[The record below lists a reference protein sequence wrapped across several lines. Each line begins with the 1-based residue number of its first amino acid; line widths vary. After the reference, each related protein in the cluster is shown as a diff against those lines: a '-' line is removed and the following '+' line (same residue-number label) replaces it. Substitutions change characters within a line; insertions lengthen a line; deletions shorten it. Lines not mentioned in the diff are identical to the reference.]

1 MARLLRIQTPVE
13 KLRTYITELITV
25 RGLRTF
31 VIPQDLKQSGIIT
44 FFPNKEKLE
53 KVVID
58 LRAPITQIFAQREIQ
73 SATVKTNFPIWE
85 AKPITI
91 LMRTCQWVKQHQV
104 GLNLTPKGHLLFTS
118 K

>member
-25 RGLRTF
+25 RGLRTL
-31 VIPQDLKQSGIIT
+31 VIPQDFKQSGIIT

-58 LRAPITQIFAQREIQ
+58 LRSPI
-73 SATVKTNFPIWE
+73 
-85 AKPITI
+85 
-91 LMRTCQWVKQHQV
+91 
-104 GLNLTPKGHLLFTS
+104 
-118 K
+118 